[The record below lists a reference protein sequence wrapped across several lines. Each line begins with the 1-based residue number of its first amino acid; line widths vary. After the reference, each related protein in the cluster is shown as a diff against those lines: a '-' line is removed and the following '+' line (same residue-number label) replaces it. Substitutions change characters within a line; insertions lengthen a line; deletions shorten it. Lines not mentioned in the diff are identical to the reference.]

1 MSLVKRDALRSVTLV
16 DAFGLSSPKALPHGC
31 VVGVG
36 VKYSDRD
43 FHLLVDDSDG
53 FGQIRIIGDSD
64 QLIAICM
71 CPYAALQMKL
81 LPAGIEKH
89 ETADL

>member
-1 MSLVKRDALRSVTLV
+1 
-16 DAFGLSSPKALPHGC
+16 
-31 VVGVG
+31 
-36 VKYSDRD
+36 
-43 FHLLVDDSDG
+43 
-53 FGQIRIIGDSD
+53 
-64 QLIAICM
+64 LIAICM